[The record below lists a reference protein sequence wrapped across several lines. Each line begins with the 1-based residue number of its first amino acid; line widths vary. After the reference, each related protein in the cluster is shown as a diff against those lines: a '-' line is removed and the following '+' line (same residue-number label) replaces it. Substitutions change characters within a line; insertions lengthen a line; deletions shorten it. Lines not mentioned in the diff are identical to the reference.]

1 MRNIVRNIK
10 IVLNYT
16 YTYLH
21 NIYKVFFFTR
31 NIREIIINLNYI
43 LNIIVQNCSN
53 YYDSTMTF
61 VKFRM
66 R

>member
-1 MRNIVRNIK
+1 MRNIVRDIK
-10 IVLNYT
+10 IVLNYI
-16 YTYLH
+16 YTYLY

-43 LNIIVQNCSN
+43 LNIIIQNCSN